1 MNPLVAM
8 LNSRSGRLYDSG
20 IKEMIEMVYQT
31 GALSFTAGE
40 PSMDLIETGR
50 IQQALWE
57 SFENPGDL
65 LSYYHDPCGLVPLR
79 EWIVDWMKADGLLPT
94 ETDPNSVHL
103 TAGSQEGL
111 NLIAESLIDEG
122 DLVVTENPSYPEAF
136 LAFVK
141 EGARLQSVY
150 LDSQGPSPEEIE
162 NIAKRDKIKIFYTI
176 PCFQNPSGSVTSKS
190 RREEILALAK
200 RYNFILLE
208 DDPYRHLWFN
218 SPPPPSYFSSAEND
232 GRVIYLGSFSKIIA
246 PGIRCG
252 WIVAPGWI
260 NRTLLRSR
268 VASHLNL
275 PAPIQQGVLNYVR
288 NSTFFDHL
296 AHLREAYEKRR
307 NALVTSL
314 QRHIP
319 SDFFSFNVP
328 EGGFF
333 LWGKALFLH
342 DSGVFARYAV
352 NTERVGVL
360 SGEIFSFDPG
370 SATKGTLRLSFAKI
384 TEKEAEEGCTRLAR
398 AFSQFVS

>member
-1 MNPLVAM
+1 M
-8 LNSRSGRLYDSG
+8 
-20 IKEMIEMVYQT
+20 
-31 GALSFTAGE
+31 
-40 PSMDLIETGR
+40 
-50 IQQALWE
+50 
-57 SFENPGDL
+57 
-65 LSYYHDPCGLVPLR
+65 
-79 EWIVDWMKADGLLPT
+79 
-94 ETDPNSVHL
+94 
-103 TAGSQEGL
+103 
-111 NLIAESLIDEG
+111 
-122 DLVVTENPSYPEAF
+122 
-136 LAFVK
+136 
-141 EGARLQSVY
+141 
-150 LDSQGPSPEEIE
+150 
-162 NIAKRDKIKIFYTI
+162 
-176 PCFQNPSGSVTSKS
+176 
-190 RREEILALAK
+190 
-200 RYNFILLE
+200 
-208 DDPYRHLWFN
+208 
-218 SPPPPSYFSSAEND
+218 
-232 GRVIYLGSFSKIIA
+232 
-246 PGIRCG
+246 
-252 WIVAPGWI
+252 
-260 NRTLLRSR
+260 
-268 VASHLNL
+268 
-275 PAPIQQGVLNYVR
+275 NYVR